1 MPDNITI
8 FSQNCQGLG
17 NPQKRRALFRHVR
30 AKKYNIVCLQDVH
43 IQSQQ
48 ESYVKAEWGNDAYF
62 SCFISSSRGVL
73 ILPNNN
79 FEYKV
84 EKINSDVNGK
94 YIILDIN
101 IEGKKFTL
109 INLYGSNDDKP
120 KFYKEL
126 RQKYKSLNNDNI
138 IMCGD
143 WNLVINPDL
152 DTNNYLHVNNLRARN
167 EVLDNI
173 IEEDGFLDTYRI
185 FHEEKREYTWSRRN
199 PVRKQTRLD
208 FFLTSFECFLYV
220 YATNIIPGYR
230 TDHSGVTL
238 ELTLNENERGRGYWK
253 FNNSL
258 LKDHTYIQIVK
269 DTISDV
275 KQTYATNNNDN
286 LDNQQSEYG
295 INSQLFLET
304 LLLMIRGN
312 TIKYSSFKKKQQH
325 QQEIQLEQEIK
336 IIEDEVNANF
346 INMSDEILDNLE
358 TKKTMLYD
366 IQKDKIE
373 GMMLRSRSRYE
384 DLGEKPTQNFFNLEK
399 RNYTSKVIHKLVNED
414 GEEFTKTPDILNCQ
428 TSFYKDLYKEV
439 NLENDVSINSI
450 LGENENKLSD
460 KDSKELEG
468 EILYSELGF
477 ALNNMKNNKSPG
489 LDGFTVEFF
498 NFFWTDIGHFILQ
511 SLNYGYRNGSLSITQ
526 KQGVITCIPKQNK
539 SRINLKNWRPIS
551 LLNVIYKLASAV
563 ISNRLKKVL
572 DNIIN
577 ENQKGFI
584 AGRFLGE
591 NVRLIYD
598 VLFESKKQNLPGL
611 LLSIDFEKAFDTVSW
626 KFIVI
631 VLDYFNFG
639 NSIKSWV
646 GLFQKGSETCIL
658 QNGFMSNFFSLRRGC
673 RQGDPIS
680 PYLFILCAEILG
692 KMVRKNKEIK
702 GISINGKEYKLSQY
716 ADDTQLILDGT
727 EKSSKAALNLLKQ
740 FYIMSGLKIN
750 VDKTRALWIGSSCG
764 SLETLCEEFALD
776 WSQDPL
782 KILGVTFS
790 PLVFN
795 IWDLNSQEILL
806 KIKNLLNH
814 WSKRKLTLLGR
825 ITIIKSLAVSKFVHL
840 FISLPAPP
848 NGLISELEKLFYN
861 FLWNSDPDRI
871 KRRIIIKNIA
881 CAGLRIVELR
891 SFIKALKV
899 SWLRRILHQTKPNE
913 WTCLSLINFHTLF
926 SIGGS

>member
-1 MPDNITI
+1 MKFI
-8 FSQNCQGLG
+8 
-17 NPQKRRALFRHVR
+17 ALFRHVR

-62 SCFISSSRGVL
+62 SCFNSSSRGVL
-73 ILPNNN
+73 ILLNNN

-109 INLYGSNDDKP
+109 ISLYGPNDDKP

-126 RQKYKSLNNDNI
+126 RQKYKTLNNDNI

-143 WNLVINPDL
+143 WNSVINPDL
-152 DTNNYLHVNNLRARN
+152 DTNNYLHINNPRARN
-167 EVLDNI
+167 KVLDSI

-199 PVRKQTRLD
+199 PVRKQARLD

-220 YATNIIPGYR
+220 YATNIIPGYG

-238 ELTLNENERGRGYWK
+238 ELTLNENERGRGHWK

-258 LKDHTYIQIVK
+258 LKDHSYIQIVK

-275 KQTYATNNNDN
+275 KQTYAKNNNDN
-286 LDNQQSEYG
+286 LDNQQSEYS

-312 TIKYSSFKKKQQH
+312 TIKYSSFKKKQQQ
-325 QQEIQLEQEIK
+325 QQEKQLEQEIK
-336 IIEDEVNANF
+336 IIEDEVNTNF

-384 DLGEKPTQNFFNLEK
+384 DLGEKPTQYFFNLEK

-428 TSFYKDLYKEV
+428 TCFYKDLYKEV
-439 NLENDVSINSI
+439 NLENDVSVNSI

-468 EILYSELGF
+468 EIFYSELGF
-477 ALNNMKNNKSPG
+477 ALKNMKNNKSPG

-498 NFFWTDIGHFILQ
+498 KFFWTDIGQFILQ

-572 DNIIN
+572 ENIIN

-598 VLFESKKQNLPGL
+598 VLFESKKQNLPAL

-626 KFIVI
+626 KFIMT

-646 GLFQKGSETCIL
+646 GLFQKGSKTCIL

-673 RQGDPIS
+673 RQGNPIS

-727 EKSSKAALNLLKQ
+727 EKSLKAALNLLKQ
-740 FYIMSGLKIN
+740 FYIM
-750 VDKTRALWIGSSCG
+750 
-764 SLETLCEEFALD
+764 
-776 WSQDPL
+776 
-782 KILGVTFS
+782 
-790 PLVFN
+790 
-795 IWDLNSQEILL
+795 
-806 KIKNLLNH
+806 
-814 WSKRKLTLLGR
+814 
-825 ITIIKSLAVSKFVHL
+825 
-840 FISLPAPP
+840 
-848 NGLISELEKLFYN
+848 
-861 FLWNSDPDRI
+861 
-871 KRRIIIKNIA
+871 
-881 CAGLRIVELR
+881 
-891 SFIKALKV
+891 
-899 SWLRRILHQTKPNE
+899 
-913 WTCLSLINFHTLF
+913 
-926 SIGGS
+926 